1 MASRGLSNTV
11 NLTTCFWVPEFQ
23 LPPLALAKAGLA
35 PSGFPGGSMI
45 KNPPAMQESQEKQVQ
60 SLGREDA
67 LEEGMATHSSRG
79 AWWATKRLSMGPW
92 TCPSVSALF
101 RLPQNPVPG

>member
-1 MASRGLSNTV
+1 
-11 NLTTCFWVPEFQ
+11 
-23 LPPLALAKAGLA
+23 
-35 PSGFPGGSMI
+35 MI

-79 AWWATKRLSMGPW
+79 AWWLQSDSAWAHGPA
-92 TCPSVSALF
+92 PQYLLF
-101 RLPQNPVPG
+101 SDCLRTLFQAEGSFQRRNERGDLLFDGL